1 MNLKKILAAGL
12 SLAMLASL
20 SVCAFADEEEED
32 TSSST
37 TKETITEV
45 TEDLDED
52 ETLENSVSADV
63 NGSKTVESIYDGPT
77 YSVTVEWTSA
87 DLVYTETGTYTWDTG
102 ELKYVE
108 SSTKTSTEGGSIT
121 ITVTN
126 YSDAAVNAAVSY
138 ADVENDNITA
148 SVSFDTSSAD
158 IETAAQSGGSAITYT
173 NTNTT
178 GTAVS
183 QKFTGTVSISEGA
196 SNLGTSSQT
205 IATVTVTITSSEIA
219 TYTTTTTESSE
230 ESDTEE

>member
-32 TSSST
+32 TSSS
-37 TKETITEV
+37 ITEV

-52 ETLENSVSADV
+52 ETVENSASADV

-77 YSVTVEWTSA
+77 YSVTVQWTSA

-102 ELKYVE
+102 DLKYVE
-108 SSTKTSTEGGSIT
+108 SSSETSTETGSIA

-126 YSDAAVNAAVSY
+126 YSDAAVKAAVSY

-173 NTNTT
+173 DTDTT

-183 QKFTGTVSISEGA
+183 QKFTGTVSITDGA

-205 IATVTVTITSSEIA
+205 IATVTVTITSSKLA
-219 TYTTTTTESSE
+219 TYNTTTTESTE
-230 ESDTEE
+230 ESNTEE

>member
-20 SVCAFADEEEED
+20 SVCAFADEEKD
-32 TSSST
+32 TSST
-37 TKETITEV
+37 TTDTITEV

-52 ETLENSVSADV
+52 NTVENSASADV

-87 DLVYTETGTYTWDTG
+87 DLVYTETGTYTWDTT

-108 SSTKTSTEGGSIT
+108 SSSKTSTENGSIA

-158 IETAAQSGGSAITYT
+158 IETAAQSGGKAITYT
-173 NTNTT
+173 DTDTT

-183 QKFTGTVSISEGA
+183 QTFNGTVSITAGA

-205 IATVTVTITSSEIA
+205 IATVTVTITSSETA
-219 TYTTTTTESSE
+219 TYNTTTESTE
-230 ESDTEE
+230 ESDTGE